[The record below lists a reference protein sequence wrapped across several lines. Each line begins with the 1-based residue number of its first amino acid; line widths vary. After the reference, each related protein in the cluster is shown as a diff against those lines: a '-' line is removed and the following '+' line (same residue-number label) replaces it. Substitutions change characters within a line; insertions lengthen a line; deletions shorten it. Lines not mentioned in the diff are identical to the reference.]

1 MRRFTIKWVG
11 WTLENPYV
19 GSTRFRI
26 DGKVLDRA
34 GQQSIYQPGQS
45 CSVETSHFNGLLFNF
60 NPKRLMAT
68 ISEISRQR
76 VLLELAHPRVFNA
89 FYRAS
94 SRCLCCFTFLHQAC
108 QNW

>member
-68 ISEISRQR
+68 ISEISRQGMTGQDL
-76 VLLELAHPRVFNA
+76 VVG
-89 FYRAS
+89 
-94 SRCLCCFTFLHQAC
+94 Q
-108 QNW
+108 